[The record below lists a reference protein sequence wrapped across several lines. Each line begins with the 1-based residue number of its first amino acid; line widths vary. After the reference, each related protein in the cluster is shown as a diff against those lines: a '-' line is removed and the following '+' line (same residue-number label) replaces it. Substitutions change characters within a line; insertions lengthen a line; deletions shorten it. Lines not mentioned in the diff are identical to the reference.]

1 MVVQFEKQETKLELF
16 VRGFVVTGEQNESVA
31 SLNNDLR
38 WLAKSKIV
46 RDARLRTQTAS
57 IVIPYAALKLPVGE
71 HQIAYEITGRVD
83 GRVVFVRPTGLT
95 KVIVGKQARQEIVV
109 SKTEFKTKFIEQ
121 SQKVIVAGERVR
133 GESPKTS
140 SHDVPWRTPVL
151 ESFSESKTVKVEIPG
166 GFRRS
171 SAFDDATNDQPEDE
185 KTFVSDVESLKGR
198 QWESSSQVLAE
209 NERRIWFA
217 TNRKVVAADSGRSSH
232 GPDLSN
238 EVSYGVCT
246 VSVPVQNHRKG
257 NLETPSWWTKRNP
270 DKHFIIETKDSFDK
284 KKFIQQLGQ
293 KDILLF
299 VHGFNNSFDD
309 AIFRTAQLQHDLN
322 FAGQSIAFSWPSAG
336 EMSAYES
343 DQRHAD
349 QSVAA
354 LVEVI
359 ASLAEAVRRS
369 GQTNRDGEESE
380 PKIHIIAHSLGNRVL
395 LQSLCD
401 INLAF
406 GEYFRESPIGQI
418 VLAAP
423 DVGAIMFNNLS
434 PHAVD
439 LGEQVT
445 YYFCESDAAL
455 NISRDLNK
463 YEPVGKMPYFDEGLS
478 TINANG
484 TGTSFISHNYYAS
497 SRKVLTDI
505 ELMLR
510 YGKRPA
516 DRMPPLASAT
526 KVFGHQCWA
535 FALENSATKPGSR
548 KQASDG
554 DD

>member
-1 MVVQFEKQETKLELF
+1 
-16 VRGFVVTGEQNESVA
+16 
-31 SLNNDLR
+31 
-38 WLAKSKIV
+38 
-46 RDARLRTQTAS
+46 
-57 IVIPYAALKLPVGE
+57 
-71 HQIAYEITGRVD
+71 
-83 GRVVFVRPTGLT
+83 
-95 KVIVGKQARQEIVV
+95 
-109 SKTEFKTKFIEQ
+109 
-121 SQKVIVAGERVR
+121 
-133 GESPKTS
+133 
-140 SHDVPWRTPVL
+140 
-151 ESFSESKTVKVEIPG
+151 
-166 GFRRS
+166 
-171 SAFDDATNDQPEDE
+171 
-185 KTFVSDVESLKGR
+185 LKGQ
-198 QWESSSQVLAE
+198 QWEPSAQVLSE
-209 NERRIWFA
+209 NERRVWFA
-217 TNRKVVAADSGRSSH
+217 TNRKIIKAETGRSVH
-232 GPDLSN
+232 GPDLPSA
-238 EVSYGVCT
+238 VKYGVCT
-246 VSVPVQNHRKG
+246 VSVPVQTHRNG

-270 DKHFIIETKDSFDK
+270 DKHFVMESKNRFDRKTFVEQIGEKDT
-284 KKFIQQLGQ
+284 
-293 KDILLF
+293 LLF

-322 FAGQSIAFSWPSAG
+322 FAGQSVAFSWPSAG

-343 DQRHAD
+343 DQKQAD
-349 QSVAA
+349 QSVEA

-359 ASLAEAVRRS
+359 AALSEATQSS
-369 GQTNRDGEESE
+369 GRTNRNSE
-380 PKIHIIAHSLGNRVL
+380 KSNPKIHIIAHSLGNRVV
-395 LQSLCD
+395 LQSLCE
-401 INLAF
+401 INLAPTK
-406 GEYFRESPIGQI
+406 YFRESPIGQI

-445 YYFCESDAAL
+445 YYYCENDTAL

-516 DRMPPLASAT
+516 DRMPPLASET